1 MKYLRRCLIASI
13 TLCYLASRV
22 VCFMLLLLPVLICK
36 IFPLKNDILLM
47 KFKSSSKVLCQK
59 TLQTEIKKLL
69 EVGTGANKLNLLEL
83 ATNGKVE
90 FISRLKAF

>member
-1 MKYLRRCLIASI
+1 
-13 TLCYLASRV
+13 
-22 VCFMLLLLPVLICK
+22 
-36 IFPLKNDILLM
+36 M
-47 KFKSSSKVLCQK
+47 KFKSSGKVLCQK